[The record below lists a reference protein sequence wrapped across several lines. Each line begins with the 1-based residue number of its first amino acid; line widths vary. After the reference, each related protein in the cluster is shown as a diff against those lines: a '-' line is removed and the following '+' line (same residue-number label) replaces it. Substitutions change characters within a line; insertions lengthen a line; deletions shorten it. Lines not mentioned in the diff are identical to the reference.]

1 MGYSDPAVH
10 PKITRYCSRKPTA
23 VQIAQLERFC
33 QRVEAVRI
41 IGHSLQ
47 SRYQVNLYG
56 FCDLRNLFMVDLVL
70 QDIRIYQ

>member
-1 MGYSDPAVH
+1 MGYSDPTIH
-10 PKITRYCSRKPTA
+10 PKITRYCSQKPTT

-33 QRVEAVRI
+33 QRVQSVRHYDI
-41 IGHSLQ
+41 AGQ
-47 SRYQVNLYG
+47 RYQVNLYG